1 MKQHRLLA
9 SCAIALALVIA
20 VANIVLG
27 NLNLD
32 EGWYLQA
39 AANKAVGKMPY
50 RDFFF
55 TQAPLLPDVYGLLLP
70 LWAPAGVLGGRIVT
84 AVIGLFAALFAAL
97 RRRAL
102 RLRGGAEARIPDRRR
117 LQDRRLRHSCRRR
130 RRHRRRQRRALAEYP
145 LCARD
150 KRRSGAAFRAAQRKR
165 ARRAAARGSAR
176 MRQDDAAARPR
187 AADFRRRTQGMHH

>member
-9 SCAIALALVIA
+9 FCAIALALVIA

-39 AANKAVGKMPY
+39 AANVAAGKMPY

-55 TQAPLLPDVYGLLLP
+55 TQAPLLPRVYGLLLP

-84 AVIGLFAALFAAL
+84 AVIGLFAALHAAAAVRLLVPAPRRFAAGMGNTKDAFISDGPL
-97 RRRAL
+97 VWGWGCFPYYTPFCAKTQEAEWRRSCF
-102 RLRGGAEARIPDRRR
+102 GAEPGPR
-117 LQDRRLRHSCRRR
+117 
-130 RRHRRRQRRALAEYP
+130 
-145 LCARD
+145 
-150 KRRSGAAFRAAQRKR
+150 
-165 ARRAAARGSAR
+165 
-176 MRQDDAAARPR
+176 RPR
-187 AADFRRRTQGMHH
+187 SAGRACGVF